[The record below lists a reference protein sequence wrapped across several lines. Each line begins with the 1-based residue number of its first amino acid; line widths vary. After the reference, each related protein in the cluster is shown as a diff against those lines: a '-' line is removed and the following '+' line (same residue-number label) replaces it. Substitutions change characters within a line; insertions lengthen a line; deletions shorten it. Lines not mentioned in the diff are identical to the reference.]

1 MNFPFFIAKRY
12 FIAKK
17 SQNVIN
23 IITKI
28 AITGVAIG
36 TMALIVVLSAFNGI
50 EDLVLSLFNSFDPQI
65 RITVKEGKTFDASS
79 SVFYDIKKMD
89 GIAHF
94 TEVLEENVLLK
105 YKDKQTIS
113 IIKGVSSEFIPMN
126 RMDTMITDGEF
137 VLNYDS
143 VNYTVLGQG
152 IAYNLGV
159 NLLNYTEPIQV
170 YAPKRSKKTSM
181 NPEDAFKNLSILPS
195 GTFSIQHDFDSKY
208 IIVPLTFA
216 RELLD
221 YSNQVT
227 AVEISLTEN
236 TNTKEI
242 QNKIQSLLGENFEV
256 KDRYQQH
263 DFLYKIMKSEKWAVF
278 LILSFILIIA
288 TFNVIGSLTM
298 LIIDKKKDLKILW
311 NMGASTSLIRKIFF
325 IEGLFI
331 SLSGAV
337 IGLVAGLLVCLAQI
351 HFKIITLQGSF
362 VMEAYP
368 IKLEVTDFVLVL
380 LTVFI
385 IGAFAAWLPA
395 KQITQ
400 KHLPMKE

>member
-227 AVEISLTEN
+227 AVEISLTQN

-242 QNKIQSLLGENFEV
+242 LNKIQSLLGENFEV

>member
-28 AITGVAIG
+28 AITGVAVG

-65 RITVKEGKTFDASS
+65 RITIKEGKTFDASS
-79 SVFYDIKKMD
+79 TLFYDLKKMD
-89 GIAHF
+89 GVAHF
-94 TEVLEENVLLK
+94 TEVLEENALLK
-105 YKDKQTIS
+105 YKDKQTIA
-113 IIKGVSSEFIPMN
+113 IIKGVSSEFLPMS
-126 RMDTMITDGEF
+126 RLDTMLTDGEF
-137 VLNYDS
+137 ILNYDS
-143 VNYTVLGQG
+143 TNYSVVGQG

-159 NLLNYTEPIQV
+159 NLLNYMEPIQV
-170 YAPKRSKKTSM
+170 YAPKRNKKTSM
-181 NPEDAFKNLSILPS
+181 NPDDAFKTRGILPS
-195 GTFSIQHDFDSKY
+195 GVFSIQHDFDSKY
-208 IIVPLTFA
+208 IIVPLAFA

-221 YSNQVT
+221 YSTEVS
-227 AVEISLTEN
+227 AIEIGLKPNVKPE
-236 TNTKEI
+236 EI
-242 QNKIQSLLGENFEV
+242 QKQMQAKLGEKYEV

-278 LILSFILIIA
+278 LILSFILVIA

-298 LIIDKKKDLKILW
+298 LIIDKKKDLTILW
-311 NMGASTSLIRKIFF
+311 NMGASTNLIRKIFF
-325 IEGLFI
+325 LEGLFI
-331 SLSGAV
+331 SLSGAA
-337 IGLVAGLLVCLAQI
+337 IGLFGGLVLCLAQI
-351 HFKIITLQGSF
+351 HFKLIKLEGSF

-368 IKLEVTDFVLVL
+368 VKLVFTDFVFVL

-385 IGAFAAWLPA
+385 IGVFAAWFPA
-395 KQITQ
+395 RQITQ
-400 KHLPMKE
+400 KQLPQKQ

>member
-227 AVEISLTEN
+227 AVEISLTQN

>member
-143 VNYTVLGQG
+143 VDYTVLGQG

-227 AVEISLTEN
+227 AVEISLTQN

>member
-143 VNYTVLGQG
+143 VDYTVLGQG

-227 AVEISLTEN
+227 AVEISLTQN

-242 QNKIQSLLGENFEV
+242 LNKIQSLLGENFEV